1 MKTDEL
7 REYMMKY
14 TPLEIAW
21 LNGMPG
27 SLAEQRFDRCDNEYV
42 NHWDDAWG
50 DIMFHRRTHITR
62 TSISR

>member
-27 SLAEQRFDRCDNEYV
+27 SIDEQRFDRCDNEYV
-42 NHWDDAWG
+42 NHWDDALG
-50 DIMFHRRTHITR
+50 DVMFQRH
-62 TSISR
+62 SRFSAHK

>member
-27 SLAEQRFDRCDNEYV
+27 SLAEQRFDRCDNVYV
-42 NHWDDAWG
+42 NH
-50 DIMFHRRTHITR
+50 
-62 TSISR
+62 